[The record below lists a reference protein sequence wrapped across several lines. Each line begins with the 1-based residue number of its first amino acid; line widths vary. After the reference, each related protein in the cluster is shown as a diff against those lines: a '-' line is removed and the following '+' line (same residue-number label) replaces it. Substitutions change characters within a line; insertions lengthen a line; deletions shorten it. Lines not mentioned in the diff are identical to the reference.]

1 MSFPHCGTALALL
14 EDMALQEEWSMKPKN
29 VLVVDDSEPMRR
41 IIRRVLET
49 LGNVNIFEG
58 SKAKD
63 GVVILLRESIDLLIT
78 DWNMLEMDGL
88 EFTRVLRSVGT
99 FERLPIL
106 MLSNHDSDE
115 NRVEALLAGIDVFL
129 SKYAPFDVWRKEVR
143 SLLQG
148 SPPGLN
154 RRSR

>member
-1 MSFPHCGTALALL
+1 MT
-14 EDMALQEEWSMKPKN
+14 LQEEWRMKRKN
-29 VLVVDDSEPMRR
+29 VLIVDDSEPMRR

-49 LGNVNIFEG
+49 LGNVRIFEG
-58 SKAKD
+58 SKPKE
-63 GVVILLRESIDLLIT
+63 GVSILLEESIDLLIT

-88 EFTRVLRSVGT
+88 EFTRVLRSLAP

-106 MLSNHDSDE
+106 MLSNHDSQE

-129 SKYAPFDVWRKEVR
+129 SKCAPFDEWRKEVS

-148 SPPGLN
+148 SPPK
-154 RRSR
+154 RRAL